1 MADIE
6 SKGLNGL
13 SHFRNSRISMS
24 NWEPIYLN
32 LWTVEIQLP
41 ASIGA
46 DVETTNLLLEGI
58 QKVGGLNTSKAIGA
72 MSQKYKSSDRSFAGS
87 GPENTYLDV
96 TLDFDVNVMRSS
108 DGTTPTLTQIKTLRK
123 WTDLIYDPLTGR
135 MGLKQDYVAPQ
146 VNITLHDK
154 AYNPIWQW
162 TLYNVFPT
170 TSLPEVALDYSQKSE
185 PYKVTGFTLRCDYW
199 NEVIL

>member
-1 MADIE
+1 MGE
-6 SKGLNGL
+6 VNSKGLNGL
-13 SHFRNSRISMS
+13 SHFKSSRISMS

-32 LWTVEIQLP
+32 LWTVEIELP
-41 ASIGA
+41 KSINA
-46 DVETTNLLLEGI
+46 DNETSNLLLEGI
-58 QKVGGLNTSKAIGA
+58 QKVSGLNTSNAVGA
-72 MSQKYKSSDRSFAGS
+72 MTQKYKSSDRSFAGA
-87 GPENTYLDV
+87 GPENTYIDV
-96 TLDFDVNVMRSS
+96 ALDFDVNIMRDTAGQVS
-108 DGTTPTLTQIKTLRK
+108 LTQIKLLRQ
-123 WTDLIYDPLTGR
+123 WTDLIYDPVTGR
-135 MGLKQDYVAPQ
+135 MGLKEDYVAPQ

>member
-96 TLDFDVNVMRSS
+96 TLDFDVNIMRSA